1 MIDAEECCPM
11 YATIHSFIEHI
22 LDYAIVCIEV
32 IGAVIIL
39 FYTVRA
45 LICLLRKRHDTCRA
59 FLTAGITIGL
69 NFLLASEVLK
79 TIGEASWSDIGMVCA
94 ILLMRAGMTLLVHWE
109 NKMDQHAPSRNE

>member
-1 MIDAEECCPM
+1 M
-11 YATIHSFIEHI
+11 YETFHSVFENI
-22 LDYAIVCIEV
+22 LAYAIIGIEV
-32 IGAVIIL
+32 VGAVIIL

-45 LICLLRKRHDTCRA
+45 LISLLGKRHEDCHV
-59 FLTAGITIGL
+59 FLTTGITTGL

-109 NKMDQHAPSRNE
+109 NKMEHNIKEHSA

>member
-1 MIDAEECCPM
+1 M
-11 YATIHSFIEHI
+11 YETIHGFIENI
-22 LDYAIVCIEV
+22 LDYAIVAIEV
-32 IGAVIIL
+32 IGALIIL

-45 LICLLRKRHDTCRA
+45 LISLLQKQHHQCRG
-59 FLTAGITIGL
+59 FLTTGITTGL

-109 NKMDQHAPSRNE
+109 SKMEHPAAEPKK

>member
-1 MIDAEECCPM
+1 M
-11 YATIHSFIEHI
+11 YETIHSFIENI
-22 LDYAIVCIEV
+22 LDYAIVAIEV
-32 IGAVIIL
+32 IGALIIL

-45 LICLLRKRHDTCRA
+45 LISLLQKQHHQRC
-59 FLTAGITIGL
+59 FLTTGITTGL

-109 NKMDQHAPSRNE
+109 SKMEHPAAEPKK

>member
-1 MIDAEECCPM
+1 M
-11 YATIHSFIEHI
+11 YETIHSFIENI
-22 LDYAIVCIEV
+22 LDYAIVAIEV
-32 IGAVIIL
+32 IGALIIL

-45 LICLLRKRHDTCRA
+45 LISLLQKQHHQYRG
-59 FLTAGITIGL
+59 FLTTGITTGL

-109 NKMDQHAPSRNE
+109 SKMEHPAAEPKK